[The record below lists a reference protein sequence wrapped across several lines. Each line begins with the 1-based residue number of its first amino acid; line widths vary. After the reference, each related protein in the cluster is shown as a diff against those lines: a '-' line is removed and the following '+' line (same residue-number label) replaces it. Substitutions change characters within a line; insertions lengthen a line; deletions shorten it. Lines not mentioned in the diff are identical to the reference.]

1 METDCIL
8 SMNAA
13 VMNVI
18 TFWNVF
24 LIGNSCRKIMV
35 SLEKMK
41 SYVNLPEEFGEVF
54 VYAYAEST
62 RMSLRGGAKLRRGNL
77 PAECLCLHGVL
88 MDRTRRLPRP
98 FGPRNDS
105 GVRRLARLSNILP
118 QRSWHL
124 TDFAK
129 KVEKNSQ
136 NPLAKRKKG
145 WYTTNVIVRL

>member
-1 METDCIL
+1 MERTVLETDCIL

-54 VYAYAEST
+54 IYAYAEST
-62 RMSLRGGAKLRRGNL
+62 RMSLRGGAKL
-77 PAECLCLHGVL
+77 
-88 MDRTRRLPRP
+88 
-98 FGPRNDS
+98 
-105 GVRRLARLSNILP
+105 
-118 QRSWHL
+118 
-124 TDFAK
+124 
-129 KVEKNSQ
+129 
-136 NPLAKRKKG
+136 
-145 WYTTNVIVRL
+145 